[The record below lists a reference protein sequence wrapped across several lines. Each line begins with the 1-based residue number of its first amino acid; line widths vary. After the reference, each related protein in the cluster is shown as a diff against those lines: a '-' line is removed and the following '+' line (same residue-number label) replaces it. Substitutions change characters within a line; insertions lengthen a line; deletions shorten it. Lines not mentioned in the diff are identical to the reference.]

1 MIISER
7 KLRIL
12 IKKELLK
19 ENGGLSIGT
28 VIDDFIDDMSG
39 NDIEKITAAIKKN
52 SIIIQLILSLLSSN
66 LNVEEEFRGFY
77 DLNFPKLIEKDS
89 EGFFKKEEDNKDKDI
104 SKIKK
109 YLDIFIRNIN
119 NSKSGKSDEEKS
131 YTFKNAFTTFKNALA
146 DYIPSWLPLQFLFYN
161 INKDNFSNILTDFVK
176 NDDNFEQVTNTFW
189 VLKDK
194 IINQISGKFKEFI
207 NKSKFKAN
215 EILEILADTFEQG
228 EFSEGIDSLEG
239 AEMFSSALNSV
250 WNLAF
255 QGSDFNPIKYGNV
268 SDTVAKQFKNINK
281 SLGLGDILEDT
292 FKKSWED
299 LQADDGKKLKELF
312 APNAVL
318 GQLINKI
325 LNQQEGDMTHDEL
338 GKAVAS
344 ILKVGEEIK
353 SGMGGADGKN
363 ITSDNKKLYKNSY
376 VLKKDTNK

>member
-104 SKIKK
+104 SKIKN
-109 YLDIFIRNIN
+109 YLDNFIKNIN

-131 YTFKNAFTTFKNALA
+131 STFKNAFTTFKNALA

-228 EFSEGIDSLEG
+228 EFSEGVDSLEG

-312 APNAVL
+312 APNTVL

-325 LNQQEGDMTHDEL
+325 LNQQEGEMTHDEL

-353 SGMGGADGKN
+353 SGMGGADEKDVTN
-363 ITSDNKKLYKNSY
+363 NKKLYKNSY
-376 VLKKDTNK
+376 VLKKNNTL